1 MDASQ
6 KNIELPELIPVLPIR
21 NTVLFPNT
29 AVPLIV
35 GRTKSIKT
43 VRQAQKMGDLLLVIT
58 QKDPS
63 KEKPQV
69 EDLFSVGVVCLISKI
84 THLEKESLQIVA
96 NGLFRFQITEL
107 VEQEGYLAAKGF
119 QLPDITSTHTERV
132 EAIATE
138 IRQLGK
144 TILTLSGAPG
154 ADALIKLLNQIEDPA
169 QVADLGCTFI
179 HLNTASKQKL
189 LEISD
194 LEERLNTLLSE
205 MIREKE
211 KVMLQN
217 EIQNKMM
224 DRLSK
229 DQREQLLREQLK
241 TISEE
246 LGDETKTTDG
256 TAKKIEEAGFP
267 DDVLKIALEELKRLN
282 SIPKASPEHHV
293 IRTYLDWLLAVPWSK
308 NSGTPSEAIDLKK
321 AREILEAEH
330 FGIEKVKKRILQFL
344 AVTKLKKDMKGPIL
358 CLAGPPGI
366 GKTSIAQSMAKALG
380 RNFVRISFG
389 GVRDEAEIRGH
400 RRTYIGAMP
409 GRIIQAMK
417 RAQVKDPLILLDE
430 IDKLGND
437 FRGDPSSAL
446 LEVLDPEQNHTFV
459 DHYLDVPYD
468 LSSAFF
474 VTTANMV
481 ETIPPALRDRLEIIE
496 MSSYSKLEK
505 MEIAK
510 RHLIPK
516 VIADHGISSN
526 TLSITDEA
534 LGHLIEAYTRE
545 AGVRSLTRS
554 LAHICRGAA
563 EQLAGEN
570 PPLQIRVT
578 PNDVET
584 ILGPQK
590 LFPEVVETEV
600 KPGIVTGLA
609 WTAVG
614 GEILQIE
621 VARMEGKGG
630 LILTGQ
636 LGDVMK
642 ESAQIA
648 LSLLRSQLGKSA
660 DFKFD
665 QSDFHIHVP
674 AGAIPKDGPSAGTSI
689 FLALASLIQN
699 KSVKSQLALTG
710 EITLRGNVL
719 PVGGIKEKV
728 IAAHRAGVTT
738 VLLPEKNVGDLKD
751 VSDEVKSCMTFHL
764 IGDIAQV
771 LNLSGLEGFG
781 FVPKAIP
788 VSAPGQ
794 DARPPLA
801 N

>member
-6 KNIELPELIPVLPIR
+6 KHIELPELIPVLPVR

-35 GRTKSIKT
+35 GRSKSIKT
-43 VRQAQKMGDLLLVIT
+43 VRQAQKMGDVLLIVT

-63 KEKPQV
+63 KEKPQI
-69 EDLFSVGVVCLISKI
+69 EDLHSIGVVSLISKI

-96 NGLFRFQITEL
+96 NGLFRFQITEIL
-107 VEQEGYLAAKGF
+107 EHEGYLAARGYRI
-119 QLPDITSTHTERV
+119 PEVSSTITERA
-132 EAIATE
+132 ETIANE

-144 TILTLSGAPG
+144 TILTLSGTPG

-169 QVADLGCTFI
+169 QIADLGCTFI

-194 LEERLNTLLSE
+194 LEERLNALLSE
-205 MIREKE
+205 MLREKE
-211 KVMLQN
+211 RLMLQN

-246 LGDETKTTDG
+246 LGEDSKSTDG
-256 TAKKIEEAGFP
+256 MAKKIEEAGFP
-267 DDVLKIALEELKRLN
+267 EEVLKIAREELKRMN

-293 IRTYLDWLLAVPWSK
+293 IRTYLDWLLAVPWKKS
-308 NSGTPSEAIDLKK
+308 SGTPSDQINLKA
-321 AREILEAEH
+321 ARDILEAEH

-344 AVTKLKKDMKGPIL
+344 AVAKLKKDMKGPIL
-358 CLAGPPGI
+358 CLAGPPGV

-380 RNFVRISFG
+380 REFVRISLG

-430 IDKLGND
+430 IDKLGSD

-468 LSSAFF
+468 LSNAFF
-474 VTTANMV
+474 VTTANML

-516 VIADHGISSN
+516 VISDHGISPGVL
-526 TLSITDEA
+526 TVTDQA

-545 AGVRSLTRS
+545 AGVRNLTRE
-554 LAHICRGAA
+554 LAHLCRGAA
-563 EQLAGEN
+563 EELASDN
-570 PPLQIRVT
+570 PPLFINIT
-578 PNDVET
+578 DKDVER

-609 WTAVG
+609 WTPVG

-630 LILTGQ
+630 LTLTGQ
-636 LGDVMK
+636 LGDIMK

-648 LSLLRSQLGKSA
+648 LSLLRSQIGKGVE
-660 DFKFD
+660 FKFD

-674 AGAIPKDGPSAGTSI
+674 AGAIPKDGPSAGTAI

-699 KSVKSQLALTG
+699 KSVPCQLALTG

-738 VLLPEKNVGDLKD
+738 VLLPEKNAGDLRD
-751 VSDEVKSCMTFHL
+751 VSEEVKSQMTFHFVK
-764 IGDIAQV
+764 DISQI
-771 LNLSGLEGFG
+771 LSLAGLDAFG
-781 FVPKAIP
+781 FVPSGIAVAHP
-788 VSAPGQ
+788 SRDRQ
-794 DARPPLA
+794 PPMA

>member
-6 KNIELPELIPVLPIR
+6 KNIELPELVPVLPVR

-35 GRTKSIKT
+35 GRTKSIRT
-43 VRQAQKMGDLLLVIT
+43 VRQAQKMGDLLLVVT

-69 EDLFSVGVVCLISKI
+69 EDLFSVGVVCLISKV

-119 QLPDITSTHTERV
+119 QLPDITSTHTERI
-132 EAIATE
+132 EAIASE

-154 ADALIKLLNQIEDPA
+154 ADALIKLLNQIEDPG
-169 QVADLGCTFI
+169 QIADLGCTFV
-179 HLNTASKQKL
+179 HLNTTSKQKL

-211 KVMLQN
+211 KVMLQS

-246 LGDETKTTDG
+246 LGEETKTTDG
-256 TAKKIEEAGFP
+256 MAKKIEEAGFP
-267 DDVLKIALEELKRLN
+267 EDILKSAREELKRLN

-308 NSGTPSEAIDLKK
+308 TSGTPSEGIDLKK

-358 CLAGPPGI
+358 CLAGPPGV

-380 RNFVRISFG
+380 RNFVRISLG

-430 IDKLGND
+430 IDKLGSD

-446 LEVLDPEQNHTFV
+446 LEVLDPEQNQTFV

-474 VTTANMV
+474 VTTANML
-481 ETIPPALRDRLEIIE
+481 ETTPPALRDRLEIIE

-516 VIADHGISSN
+516 VIADHGIATS

-545 AGVRSLTRS
+545 AGVRNLTRE

-570 PPLQIRVT
+570 PPQQILIT
-578 PNDVET
+578 PKDVES

-609 WTAVG
+609 WTPVG

-660 DFKFD
+660 DIKFD

-674 AGAIPKDGPSAGTSI
+674 AGAIPKDGPSAGTAI

-699 KSVKSQLALTG
+699 KPVKSQLALTG

-738 VLLPEKNVGDLKD
+738 VLLPEKNAGDLRD
-751 VSDEVKSCMTFHL
+751 VSDEVKSHMTFHL
-764 IGDIAQV
+764 IRDVAQV
-771 LNLSGLEGFG
+771 LTLAGLEGFG
-781 FVPKAIP
+781 FVPKGIA
-788 VSAPGQ
+788 VSPPGR
-794 DARPPLA
+794 DSRPPLA

>member
-1 MDASQ
+1 MDGTT
-6 KNIELPELIPVLPIR
+6 KNIDIPELIPVLPVR

-43 VRQAQKMGDLLLVIT
+43 VRQAQKMGDLLLIVT

-63 KEKPQV
+63 KEKPETQ
-69 EDLFSVGVVCLISKI
+69 DLYSVGVVCLISKI

-107 VEQEGYLAAKGF
+107 VEHEGYLAARGF
-119 QLPDITSTHTERV
+119 QLPEIASTDTERA
-132 EAIATE
+132 EALANE
-138 IRQLGK
+138 IRQIGK
-144 TILTLSGAPG
+144 TILTLSGTPG
-154 ADALIKLLNQIEDPA
+154 ADALIKLINQIEAPA
-169 QVADLGCTFI
+169 QLADLGCTFI

-194 LEERLNTLLSE
+194 LEERLNVLLSE

-211 KVMLQN
+211 KLMLQN

-224 DRLSK
+224 DRLTK

-246 LGDETKTTDG
+246 LGEESKSNDG
-256 TAKKIEEAGFP
+256 MAKKIEEAGFP
-267 DDVLKIALEELKRLN
+267 EEVLKIAREELKRLN
-282 SIPKASPEHHV
+282 AIPKASPEHHV

-308 NSGTPSEAIDLKK
+308 TSGTPSDQINLQA

-344 AVTKLKKDMKGPIL
+344 AVAKLKKDMKGPIL
-358 CLAGPPGI
+358 CLAGPPGV

-380 RNFVRISFG
+380 RNFVRISLG

-468 LSSAFF
+468 LSNAFF
-474 VTTANMV
+474 VTTANML

-505 MEIAK
+505 IEIAK

-516 VIADHGISSN
+516 VLSDHGIAAE
-526 TLSITDEA
+526 TLKITDEA
-534 LGHLIEAYTRE
+534 LGHVIESYTRE
-545 AGVRSLTRS
+545 AGVRNLTRE
-554 LAHICRGAA
+554 LAHLCRSAA
-563 EQLAGEN
+563 EQLAAEN
-570 PPLQIRVT
+570 PPSSITVREG
-578 PNDVET
+578 DIES

-590 LFPEVVETEV
+590 LFPEVVESEV

-609 WTAVG
+609 WTPVG

-630 LILTGQ
+630 LTLTGQ

-648 LSLLRSQLGKSA
+648 LSLLRSQIGKSLEI
-660 DFKFD
+660 KFD

-674 AGAIPKDGPSAGTSI
+674 AGAIPKDGPSAGTAI
-689 FLALASLIQN
+689 FLALASLLQN
-699 KSVKSQLALTG
+699 KPVSCKLALTG

-738 VLLPEKNVGDLKD
+738 VLIPEKNAGDLRD
-751 VSDEVKSCMTFHL
+751 VSDEVKTHMTFHL
-764 IGDIAQV
+764 VKDISQV
-771 LNLSGLEGFG
+771 LTLAGLENFG
-781 FVPKAIP
+781 FTKK
-788 VSAPGQ
+788 
-794 DARPPLA
+794 PLA
-801 N
+801 VAASTSNDHPTMAN

>member
-1 MDASQ
+1 MDASK
-6 KNIELPELIPVLPIR
+6 KNIELPELIPVLPVR

-35 GRTKSIKT
+35 GRTKSIRT
-43 VRQAQKMGDLLLVIT
+43 VRQAQKMGDLLLVVT
-58 QKDPS
+58 QKDPT
-63 KEKPQV
+63 KEKPEV
-69 EDLFSVGVVCLISKI
+69 ADLFSVGVVCLISKI
-84 THLEKESLQIVA
+84 TQLEKESLQVVA

-107 VEQEGYLAAKGF
+107 VEHDGYLAARGF
-119 QLPDITSTHTERV
+119 QLPEISSTYTERI
-132 EAIATE
+132 ETIAGE

-154 ADALIKLLNQIEDPA
+154 SDALIKLLNQIDDPA
-169 QVADLGCTFI
+169 QIADLGCTFI
-179 HLNTASKQKL
+179 HLNTAAKQKL

-194 LEERLNTLLSE
+194 LEERLHTLLAE

-211 KVMLQN
+211 KLLLQN
-217 EIQNKMM
+217 EIQSKMM
-224 DRLSK
+224 DRLTK
-229 DQREQLLREQLK
+229 DQREQLLREQMK

-246 LGDETKTTDG
+246 LGDESKTSDG
-256 TAKKIEEAGFP
+256 LAKKIQEAGFP
-267 DDVLKIALEELKRLN
+267 DEVLKVAKEELKRLN

-293 IRTYLDWLLAVPWSK
+293 IRTYLDWLLAVPWTQT
-308 NSGTPSEAIDLKK
+308 SGTPSHDINLNQ
-321 AREILEAEH
+321 ARSILEAEH

-344 AVTKLKKDMKGPIL
+344 AVAKLKKDMKGPIL
-358 CLAGPPGI
+358 CLAGPPGV

-380 RNFVRISFG
+380 RNFVRISLG

-400 RRTYIGAMP
+400 RRTYIGALP

-446 LEVLDPEQNHTFV
+446 LEVLDPEQNNTFV

-468 LSSAFF
+468 LSKAFF
-474 VTTANMV
+474 VTTANML

-496 MSSYSKLEK
+496 MTSYSKLEK

-516 VIADHGISSN
+516 VIADHGISAT
-526 TLSITDEA
+526 TLTITDEA
-534 LGHLIEAYTRE
+534 LGHLIESYTRE
-545 AGVRSLTRS
+545 AGVRNLTRE
-554 LAHICRGAA
+554 LAHLCRGAA
-563 EQLAGEN
+563 EQLAGDN
-570 PPLQIRVT
+570 PPTQIT
-578 PNDVET
+578 ITKTELES

-590 LFPEVVETEV
+590 LFPEVVEAAE
-600 KPGIVTGLA
+600 KAGIVTGLA
-609 WTAVG
+609 WTPVG

-621 VARMEGKGG
+621 VARMEGKGN
-630 LILTGQ
+630 LSLTGQ

-648 LSLLRSQLGKSA
+648 LSLLRSQLGKSPEI
-660 DFKFD
+660 KFD

-674 AGAIPKDGPSAGTSI
+674 AGAIPKDGPSAGTAI
-689 FLALASLIQN
+689 FLALSSLIQN
-699 KSVKSQLALTG
+699 KPVNCKLALTG

-738 VLLPEKNVGDLKD
+738 VLLPEKNAGDLKD
-751 VSDEVKSCMTFHL
+751 VSDEIKNQMTFHFVK
-764 IGDIAQV
+764 DISEV
-771 LNLSGLEGFG
+771 LSFAGLEGFG
-781 FVPKAIP
+781 FVPKGLS
-788 VSAPGQ
+788 VTRTTQ
-794 DARPPLA
+794 DPRPPMA